1 MLFERHPVLVRGAGE
16 LASAVALHLHRA
28 GFPLVMTDLPQP
40 LAVRRLVAFGEAV
53 RHGAWTVEG
62 VTARI
67 CGSAGVDAAAGDA
80 AGDAAPAADPAG
92 RAADIRE
99 AWREGRIALCVDAGL
114 ELLAALPCF
123 AVLDARMLKRA
134 DGVQRGRAPLTL
146 ALGPGI
152 RAGEH
157 VDAVV
162 ETQRGHD
169 LGRIITDGEAA
180 PNTGEP
186 GVLGGESARRV
197 CRTPAAGIFRARARI
212 GDLVAAQALLAVVE
226 DGGRVAGE
234 VRARIAGR
242 LRGLLADGTIV
253 PAGIKAADVDPRGEA
268 VDPARVS
275 DKGRAV
281 AAGVLTAL
289 LEALGRAG
297 PAGAPGAAD
306 AGVALR
312 GGGSPRPGGDGG
324 PA

>member
-28 GFPLVMTDLPQP
+28 GFPLAMTELPQP

-53 RHGAWTVEG
+53 RHGTWTVEG
-62 VTARI
+62 VTARL
-67 CGSAGVDAAAGDA
+67 CGPAGGTAGAAVDPSALAAAV
-80 AGDAAPAADPAG
+80 
-92 RAADIRE
+92 RA
-99 AWREGRIALCVDAGL
+99 AWREGAIALRVDAGL
-114 ELLAALPCF
+114 GLLDALPCF
-123 AVLDARMLKRA
+123 AVVDARMLKRA
-134 DGVQRGRAPLTL
+134 DGVQRGRGPFTL

-169 LGRIITDGEAA
+169 LGRIVTDGEAA
-180 PNTGEP
+180 PNTGVP
-186 GVLGGESARRV
+186 GVLGGESAGRV
-197 CRTPAAGIFRARARI
+197 CRAPAAGVFRARACI
-212 GDLVAAQALLAVVE
+212 GDLVDEGALLAVVE
-226 DGGRVAGE
+226 DGGRAAGE
-234 VRARIAGR
+234 VRAAIGGR

-253 PAGIKAADVDPRGEA
+253 PAGIKAADVDPRGAA

-289 LEALGRAG
+289 LEALGRNVSPGGGGAAG
-297 PAGAPGAAD
+297 VPPGAA
-306 AGVALR
+306 APPA
-312 GGGSPRPGGDGG
+312 GGGGG